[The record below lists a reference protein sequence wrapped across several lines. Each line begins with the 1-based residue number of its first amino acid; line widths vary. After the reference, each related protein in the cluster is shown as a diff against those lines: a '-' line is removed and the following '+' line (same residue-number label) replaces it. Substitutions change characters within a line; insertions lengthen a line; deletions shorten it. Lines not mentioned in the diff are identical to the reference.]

1 MKGRSGTSYSLH
13 GVDLLAP
20 RPGPPA
26 PRPLE
31 VEQAADRRRTSG
43 YDYLN
48 SNARSNMC
56 LIFVGVAKH
65 VGGSAHNVD
74 PL

>member
-31 VEQAADRRRTSG
+31 VEQGSG
-43 YDYLN
+43 QE
-48 SNARSNMC
+48 ARVQ
-56 LIFVGVAKH
+56 L
-65 VGGSAHNVD
+65 
-74 PL
+74 